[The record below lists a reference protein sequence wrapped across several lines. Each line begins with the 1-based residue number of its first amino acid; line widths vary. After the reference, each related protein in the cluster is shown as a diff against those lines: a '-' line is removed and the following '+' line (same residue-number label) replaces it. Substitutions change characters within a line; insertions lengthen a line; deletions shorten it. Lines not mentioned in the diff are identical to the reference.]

1 MPDFAQFDDVQDHK
15 AAERFAQANTGGVST
30 LTHSTAFVA
39 KHFLEW
45 RARQKP
51 RVEINHD
58 MMAHLANSSKG
69 TTKKNNGGLRGA
81 AFNMFTAGSSVKQVS
96 TELNI
101 TYANAH
107 YYSRA
112 FKKSC

>member
-1 MPDFAQFDDVQDHK
+1 MPDFAQFDDVQDSR
-15 AAERFAQANTGGVST
+15 AAEAFAMANTDMVST

-45 RARQKP
+45 RARQKL
-51 RVEINHD
+51 
-58 MMAHLANSSKG
+58 LADIVKPKAA
-69 TTKKNNGGLRGA
+69 KKNNGGLRGA

>member
-1 MPDFAQFDDVQDHK
+1 MPDFAQFDDVQDHR

-45 RARQKP
+45 RARQKL
-51 RVEINHD
+51 
-58 MMAHLANSSKG
+58 LADIVKPKAA
-69 TTKKNNGGLRGA
+69 KKNNGGLKGA